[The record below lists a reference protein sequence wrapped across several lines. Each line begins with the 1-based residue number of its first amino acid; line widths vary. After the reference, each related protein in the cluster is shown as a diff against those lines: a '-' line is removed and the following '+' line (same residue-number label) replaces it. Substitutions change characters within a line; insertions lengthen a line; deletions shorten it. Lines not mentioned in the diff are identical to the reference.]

1 MHNAMHKRRAAGF
14 TLIEL
19 MIVVA
24 IIAIIA
30 AIAYPNYTRYAFRT
44 RRADAH
50 EALMRVAAAQ
60 ERFYTN
66 RNQYAAAGDLDNVPL
81 VSEKGYYQIAINLGA
96 GNQTYNLVASPVAG
110 MAQVGDKCGDLNINS
125 SGNKDADPGDESNGK
140 CW

>member
-1 MHNAMHKRRAAGF
+1 MQNAMHKKRVMGF
-14 TLIEL
+14 TLIEM

-30 AIAYPNYTRYAFRT
+30 AIAYPNYSRYAFRT
-44 RRADAH
+44 RRADGH
-50 EALMRVAAAQ
+50 EALMRIAAAQ

-66 RNQYAAAGDLDNVPL
+66 RNRYAAADEINVPV
-81 VSEKGYYQIAINLGA
+81 VSEKGYYQVAINRGA

-110 MAQVGDKCGDLNINS
+110 KAQVGDKCGNLSINNT
-125 SGNKDADPGDESNGK
+125 GNKSKTGDETNGK